1 MIQMDQNILTGNIPT
16 TFSNLASLRVLNLSH
31 NVLSGPMAAYLNNL
45 ELLTILDLSYNS
57 FNGEIPRNSLFNN
70 ATVVSLNGNP
80 GLCGGPIDFHVPSCQ
95 VVSRRVGAINNLFKT
110 LIPIF
115 GFMTLI
121 MLAYIIFHGKKKT
134 SGRPYLL
141 LFSFGKQFPEVS
153 YNDLVQ
159 ATGNF
164 CELNLIGRG
173 SYGSVYKGKI
183 TLAKCKWR
191 LRFLTLG

>member
-1 MIQMDQNILTGNIPT
+1 
-16 TFSNLASLRVLNLSH
+16 
-31 NVLSGPMAAYLNNL
+31 
-45 ELLTILDLSYNS
+45 
-57 FNGEIPRNSLFNN
+57 
-70 ATVVSLNGNP
+70 
-80 GLCGGPIDFHVPSCQ
+80 
-95 VVSRRVGAINNLFKT
+95 
-110 LIPIF
+110 
-115 GFMTLI
+115 MTLI

-141 LFSFGKQFPEVS
+141 LFSFGKQFPKVS

-183 TLAKCKWR
+183 TLAKCKWQ